1 MNIIQSQ
8 RLLGRLGVTIRRA
21 WLSALAT
28 VRRDSSAASVAAE
41 RFATAVS
48 AAFLQAGAL
57 EVEHLVVAVF
67 DQSVVADFL
76 SSDRRR
82 LTQNF
87 LSTVARATSGL
98 LPLGISASQVRT
110 LTAFRAALQSGSTDV
125 LSNNSL
131 RDRRFDRAIRS
142 GRILSNEEVNLMVN
156 RYGERLAANRAR
168 VIGSSEA
175 LVAMNGAFNEVH
187 RQTTQAGIELPQRI
201 WVTASDEKVRSTHS
215 SMQGQRQFVGQPF
228 ISGAGGRLFFPGDP
242 RASANETVN
251 CRCVL
256 ISEAPNA

>member
-8 RLLGRLGVTIRRA
+8 RLLGRLEATIRRA

-28 VRRDSSAASVAAE
+28 VRRDGSVASVAAE

-76 SSDRRR
+76 SLDRRR

-87 LSTVARATSGL
+87 LLTVARATDGL
-98 LPLGISASQVRT
+98 SPLGISASQART
-110 LTAFRAALQSGSTDV
+110 LTAFRTALQSGSTDV
-125 LSNNSL
+125 IGNNSL
-131 RDRRFDRAIRS
+131 RDRRFDRSIRS
-142 GRILSNEEVNLMVN
+142 GRVLSDAEVNLMVN

-168 VIGSSEA
+168 VIGRSEA
-175 LVAMNGAFNEVH
+175 LAAMNGAFNEVH
-187 RQTTQAGIELPQRI
+187 RQTTQAGIELPQRVWI
-201 WVTASDEKVRSTHS
+201 TASDDQVRDSHS
-215 SMQGQRQFVGQPF
+215 SMQGQRQSVGQPF

-242 RASANETVN
+242 RASASETVN

-256 ISEAPNA
+256 TSEAPNA